1 MEKEIGLQILVEPLG
16 EEHIESFHRCLDS
29 IAKERKY
36 LAFVEAP
43 PLESTRDFILTNIS
57 NNVPA
62 FIALFDDDV
71 VGFCD
76 IRPYLLEGFKHS
88 GTLGMG
94 VLKKYRGLGIGQ
106 KLTEQTISLA
116 RQQGLER
123 IELEVFSSNI
133 PAINLYKKLGFR
145 VEGVKKNA
153 RKLDGVYDDL
163 IDMALLINQ

>member
-1 MEKEIGLQILVEPLG
+1 MKKELRLQISFEPLG

-29 IAKERKY
+29 IAKERKH
-36 LAFVEAP
+36 LAFIEAP
-43 PLESTRDFILTNIS
+43 PLDSTRNFILTNIS

-62 FIALFDDDV
+62 FIAILEDDV

-76 IRPYLLEGFKHS
+76 IRPNHLEGFKHS

-94 VLKKYRGLGIGQ
+94 VLNKFRRHGIGQ

-123 IELEVFSSNI
+123 IELEVFASNT
-133 PAINLYKKLGFR
+133 PAINLYKKLGFQ
-145 VEGVKKNA
+145 VEGVKKKA

-163 IDMALLINQ
+163 IEMALLID